1 MGGGAFVKEAFS
13 HVSRNIPSPFL
24 QRLVEE
30 SLPRPPNS
38 LLPLRQS
45 FLLLQLDFSLLEHL

>member
-1 MGGGAFVKEAFS
+1 MGGGFRKAAFS
-13 HVSRNIPSPFL
+13 HVSRNIPGPLL

-45 FLLLQLDFSLLEHL
+45 FLLLQLVFSLLEHL